1 MENASKA
8 LFIAAEVL
16 IGVMILSLAAYL
28 YTTFS
33 RTGKRN

>member
-8 LFIAAEVL
+8 LFMAAEVL

-28 YTTFS
+28 YATFS
-33 RTGKRN
+33 RTSKTN